1 MRSPVYRQ
9 LGNPQADGKL
19 PTHVDEKLAKSFM
32 EEIACGAYH
41 VAILTSRTEVAPG
54 SNDKKREQIGSV
66 GELAFSSTAI
76 AISLSGVSGFS
87 LPLDWVL
94 LEALEH
100 QNAQLHAA
108 VSIARVATAIAAI
121 AVATAASSGA
131 GRDGQM
137 AKTVTAVT
145 SAATLVAAQC
155 MEPGSIMTSM
165 AVAAT
170 LKARVRLLRLSVVL
184 LWQW

>member
-41 VAILTSRTEVAPG
+41 VAILTSRTEVAPR
-54 SNDKKREQIGSV
+54 SNVKKREQIGSV

-76 AISLSGVSGFS
+76 AISLSGVSGFN

>member
-1 MRSPVYRQ
+1 MEPMRSPVYRQ

-137 AKTVTAVT
+137 AKTVMAVT

-170 LKARVRLLRLSVVL
+170 LKARV
-184 LWQW
+184 